1 MDTFDSRVLEPSD
14 QHRPPRAAIIPEPAD
29 HPTVLAA
36 TAKDLMCSAR
46 PTAHL
51 DPSACLL
58 SSLSS
63 IVKPAEPSTYNPNVR
78 VPYDVRY
85 DLCFAP

>member
-1 MDTFDSRVLEPSD
+1 MDTFDSRVLELSD

-29 HPTVLAA
+29 PPTELAV
-36 TAKDLMCSAR
+36 TAKELMCSAR

-58 SSLSS
+58 SSLSAM
-63 IVKPAEPSTYNPNVR
+63 VEPAEPSTYPNVR
-78 VPYDVRY
+78 VLYHVRY